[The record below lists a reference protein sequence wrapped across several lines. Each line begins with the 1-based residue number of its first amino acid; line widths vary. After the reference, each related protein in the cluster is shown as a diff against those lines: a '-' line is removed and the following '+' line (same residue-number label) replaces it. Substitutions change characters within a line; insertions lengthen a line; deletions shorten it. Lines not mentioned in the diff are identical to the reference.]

1 MNHEWNVLSTVV
13 AVVCAP
19 TWAAA
24 QEKLE
29 AQLDAAGFAPY
40 DTPRPAFHSESCD
53 CGEDME

>member
-13 AVVCAP
+13 AIVSAP
-19 TWAAA
+19 TAADA
-24 QEKLE
+24 QRKLE
-29 AQLDAAGFAPY
+29 AQLGLAGFAPY

>member
-13 AVVCAP
+13 AVVSAP

-40 DTPRPAFHSESCD
+40 DTPRPAFHSES
-53 CGEDME
+53 